1 MQEPNYTAPVYPTP
15 PERRLA
21 RLLWILGVLCLGLVL
36 PYLAEQVQ
44 YSITRGQ
51 LRARAD
57 AAAEDL
63 EKLGKNTELVK
74 ISDTSRAFRDVAK
87 RVEPCVVHIDT
98 VQAEGA
104 AGLNPTDGWDLQ
116 FGPRSG
122 QRLLEGQ
129 GSGVIVD
136 AEGGYVLTN
145 FHVLQGADAILVR
158 LSDGRTISGG
168 DVSVVGADEAT
179 DLAVLQLNASN
190 LVSLPWGD
198 SQKLEVGD
206 WVLAVGNPY
215 GLDRTVTSG
224 IVSAKQRRGMSG
236 PVYQEFLQTDAAV
249 NPGNSGGPL
258 VDIEGK
264 LVGITTAIV
273 GRAYQG
279 ISFAIPSEVAQEVY
293 EGLKSRGSVSRG
305 WLGVQLQSLDPAL
318 AKQLGLKDVRGALVA
333 GILAGSPAE
342 KAGIQTGDVIVEWNG
357 QKVVDGLEL
366 PLLVARTGVGKT
378 VKVVVLRDGKE
389 ETLEV
394 AVGERPA
401 NIDLQGGGRRQRR

>member
-1 MQEPNYTAPVYPTP
+1 MQEPTYTAPIYPTP

-63 EKLGKNTELVK
+63 EKLGKNAELVK

-98 VQAEGA
+98 VQAEG
-104 AGLNPTDGWDLQ
+104 GSGVVPTDGWDLH
-116 FGPRSG
+116 FGPKFG

-136 AEGGYVLTN
+136 AENGYVLTN
-145 FHVLQGADAILVR
+145 FHVLQGADAIVVR
-158 LSDGRTISGG
+158 LSDGRSISGS
-168 DVSVVGADEAT
+168 DVGVVGVDQAT

-190 LVSLPWGD
+190 LVGIPWGD
-198 SQKLEVGD
+198 SQSLEVGD

-224 IVSAKQRRGMSG
+224 IVSAKQRRGVSG
-236 PVYQEFLQTDAAV
+236 PGYQEFLQTDAAV

-273 GRAYQG
+273 GRAFQG
-279 ISFAIPSEVAQEVY
+279 ISFAIPSELAKEVY
-293 EGLKSRGSVSRG
+293 EGLKSHGSVSRG
-305 WLGVQLQSLDPAL
+305 FLGVQLDSLDPAV
-318 AKQLGLKDVRGALVA
+318 AKQLGLENVQGALVTDV
-333 GILAGSPAE
+333 IPGSPAA
-342 KAGIQTGDVIVEWNG
+342 KAGLQEGDVIVEWNG
-357 QKVVDGLEL
+357 QQIVDGAEL
-366 PLLVARTGVGKT
+366 PLLVARTSIGKT
-378 VKVVVLRDGKE
+378 VKVVVFRDRQKV
-389 ETLEV
+389 TLEV
-394 AVGERPA
+394 TVGEKPAKLELPQGHRPP
-401 NIDLQGGGRRQRR
+401 RR

>member
-1 MQEPNYTAPVYPTP
+1 MQEPNYAAPVYPTP

-57 AAAEDL
+57 AAGEDL
-63 EKLGKNTELVK
+63 EKLGKNAELVK

-98 VQAEGA
+98 VQAEGRSGVA
-104 AGLNPTDGWDLQ
+104 PTDGWNLH
-116 FGPRSG
+116 FG
-122 QRLLEGQ
+122 QRVLEGQ

-136 AEGGYVLTN
+136 AENGYVLTN
-145 FHVLQGADAILVR
+145 FHVLQGADAIVVR
-158 LSDGRTISGG
+158 LSDGRSISGA
-168 DVSVVGADEAT
+168 DVGVVGVDQAT

-190 LVSLPWGD
+190 LIGIPWGD
-198 SQKLEVGD
+198 SQSLEVGD

-224 IVSAKQRRGMSG
+224 IVSAKQRRGVSG
-236 PVYQEFLQTDAAV
+236 PGYQEFLQTDAAV

-273 GRAYQG
+273 GRAFQG
-279 ISFAIPSEVAQEVY
+279 ISFAIPSELAKEVY
-293 EGLKSRGSVSRG
+293 EGLKANGSVSRG
-305 WLGVQLQSLDPAL
+305 WLGVRLDPLEA
-318 AKQLGLKDVRGALVA
+318 AVANQLGLDRTEGALVVEVFE
-333 GILAGSPAE
+333 GSPAD
-342 KAGIQTGDVIVEWNG
+342 KAGLQVGDVIVEWNG
-357 QKVVDGLEL
+357 QKIVDGAEL
-366 PLLVARTGVGKT
+366 PLLVARTGIGKT
-378 VKVVVLRDGKE
+378 VKVVVFRDRQKL
-389 ETLEV
+389 TLDV
-394 AVGERPA
+394 TVGEKSAGIVLPKGDRPPR
-401 NIDLQGGGRRQRR
+401 D

>member
-1 MQEPNYTAPVYPTP
+1 MQEPSYTAPVYPTP

-98 VQAEGA
+98 VQAEGRSGVA
-104 AGLNPTDGWDLQ
+104 PTDGWNLH
-116 FGPRSG
+116 FG
-122 QRLLEGQ
+122 QRVLEGQ

-136 AEGGYVLTN
+136 AENGYVLTN
-145 FHVLQGADAILVR
+145 FHVLQGADAIVVR
-158 LSDGRTISGG
+158 LSDGRSISGS
-168 DVSVVGADEAT
+168 DVGVVGVDQAT

-190 LVSLPWGD
+190 LIGIPWGD
-198 SQKLEVGD
+198 SQSLEVGD

-224 IVSAKQRRGMSG
+224 IVSAKQRRGVSG
-236 PVYQEFLQTDAAV
+236 PGYQEFLQTDAAV

-279 ISFAIPSEVAQEVY
+279 ISFAIPSELAKEVY
-293 EGLKSRGSVSRG
+293 EGLKSHGSVSRG
-305 WLGVQLQSLDPAL
+305 FLGVQLEPLDAAV
-318 AKQLGLKDVRGALVA
+318 AKQLGLENVQGALVTDV
-333 GILAGSPAE
+333 IDSSPAA
-342 KAGIQTGDVIVEWNG
+342 KAGLQEGDVIVEWNG
-357 QKVVDGLEL
+357 QKIVDGAEL
-366 PLLVARTGVGKT
+366 PLLVARTGIGKA
-378 VKVVVLRDGKE
+378 VKVVVFRDRQKL
-389 ETLEV
+389 TLDV
-394 AVGERPA
+394 TVGEKSAGLVLPKGDRPP
-401 NIDLQGGGRRQRR
+401 RR